1 MFLYSSK
8 GIELYICLFGNA
20 SKMRGEVK
28 PAITGDS
35 HVPFRLCF
43 STVKLLDTRSVEV
56 HP

>member
-43 STVKLLDTRSVEV
+43 SIVKLLDTRSVEV